1 MHSDVVETV
10 RELVLPILEE
20 KGLELV
26 DIQFA
31 KERKKWYL
39 RVFIDKPGGVD
50 VEDCREVSE
59 ALSLK
64 LDEADPIEGAYFLD
78 VSSPGAERPLK
89 NEEDFHK
96 AVGKYVHVTTRRALE
111 GQHVFEGYLTRFD
124 GQVLT
129 IEQPVKGKKKE
140 IQISYAD
147 VAKARLAVVL

>member
-1 MHSDVVETV
+1 MVSDVIKTT
-10 RELVLPILEE
+10 RELVAPILEE

-26 DIQFA
+26 DIQFS
-31 KERKKWYL
+31 KERKKWFL

-59 ALSLK
+59 ALSAK
-64 LDEADPIEGAYFLD
+64 LDEADPIEGAYFLE

-89 NEEDFHK
+89 NEQDLYK
-96 AVGKYVHVTTRRALE
+96 AVGKYVHVTTRHALD
-111 GQHVFEGYLTRFD
+111 GQHVFEGYLTHFD

-129 IEQPVKGKKKE
+129 IEQTIKGKKKE
-140 IQISYAD
+140 IKISYAD

>member
-1 MHSDVVETV
+1 MVSDVIKTT
-10 RELVLPILEE
+10 RELVAPILEE

-26 DIQFA
+26 DIQFS
-31 KERKKWYL
+31 KERKKWFL

-59 ALSLK
+59 ALSAK
-64 LDEADPIEGAYFLD
+64 LDEADPIEGAYFLE

-89 NEEDFHK
+89 NEQDLYK
-96 AVGKYVHVTTRRALE
+96 AVGKYVHVTTRHALE
-111 GQHVFEGYLTRFD
+111 GQNVFEGYLTHFD

-129 IEQPVKGKKKE
+129 IEQTIKGKKKE
-140 IQISYAD
+140 IKISYAD